1 MADNDGQWERGLIEK
16 LATEALKE
24 QKRARRWGIFW
35 KLLTFAYITAVI
47 LLAIDWKGGDSKGG
61 KHTALVEISGV
72 IGPGTDASSE
82 KISGALQAAFKD
94 KNTQG
99 VVLRINSPGGS
110 PVQSQSIY
118 DEMKRLRGKYPEI
131 PLYVVVEDLC
141 ASGGY
146 YVAAAA
152 DKIYVAK
159 GSLVGSIGVRMDGF
173 GVVGLMEKIGV
184 ERRLI
189 TAGKN
194 KAMLD
199 PFLPQDEA
207 HKQIIVGLIG
217 EIHDQFI
224 AAVREGR
231 GKRLKETPDM
241 FSGLIWTGA
250 KSVEVGLADAFGG
263 LDYVAR
269 EVIKAE
275 DIVDY
280 TQKDNIAE
288 KFARRFGA
296 DLKGKCF
303 ALWGLAFKPNTDDMR
318 EAPSRVMIAALLDRG
333 ARIQAYDPVAMEE
346 AGHIYAG
353 RNDVMF
359 TASAMDA
366 VKGADA
372 LVIMTEWKAFRSPD
386 FDGLKRSLKSPVI
399 FDGRNLYDP
408 AVVQGHG
415 LEYYAIGRGRR
426 LEPRG
431 ARANDRAA

>member
-1 MADNDGQWERGLIEK
+1 MADNEGQWERGLLEK

-35 KLLTFAYITAVI
+35 KVLTFAYITVVI
-47 LLAIDWKGGDSKGG
+47 VLAIDWKGGDSKGG
-61 KHTALVEISGV
+61 KHTALVEISGI
-72 IGPGTDASSE
+72 IGPGTDASAE
-82 KISGALQAAFKD
+82 KVATALQAAFKD

-99 VVLRINSPGGS
+99 VVVRINSPGGS

-118 DEMKRLRGKYPEI
+118 DEMKRLRVKYPAI

-152 DKIYVAK
+152 DRIYVAK
-159 GSLVGSIGVRMDGF
+159 GSIVGSIGVRMDSF

-199 PFLPQDEA
+199 PFLPEQES
-207 HKQIIVGLIG
+207 HKQIITGLIG

-241 FSGLIWTGA
+241 FSGLIWSGA
-250 KSVEVGLADAFGG
+250 KSIEFGLADALGG

-269 EVIKAE
+269 EVVKAE

-280 TQKDNIAE
+280 
-288 KFARRFGA
+288 
-296 DLKGKCF
+296 
-303 ALWGLAFKPNTDDMR
+303 
-318 EAPSRVMIAALLDRG
+318 
-333 ARIQAYDPVAMEE
+333 
-346 AGHIYAG
+346 
-353 RNDVMF
+353 
-359 TASAMDA
+359 
-366 VKGADA
+366 
-372 LVIMTEWKAFRSPD
+372 
-386 FDGLKRSLKSPVI
+386 
-399 FDGRNLYDP
+399 
-408 AVVQGHG
+408 
-415 LEYYAIGRGRR
+415 
-426 LEPRG
+426 
-431 ARANDRAA
+431 